1 MRAFRIYLRQDEGV
15 KAVEIITDYLK
26 RNSVNAQDF
35 KDLKEIYIKSGLTG
49 LLQWVIDW
57 EINGNNPD
65 LYLLATWH
73 IFLGNKELA
82 LRYLEEAVEKRTV
95 AIPMIN
101 NDPDF
106 DILHSEPKYQVLI
119 ENMNLAEYI
128 KSNKIQKFI
137 RGCEID

>member
-1 MRAFRIYLRQDEGV
+1 M
-15 KAVEIITDYLK
+15 
-26 RNSVNAQDF
+26 
-35 KDLKEIYIKSGLTG
+35 
-49 LLQWVIDW
+49 IDW

-82 LRYLEEAVEKRTV
+82 LRYLEEAVEKRMV

-106 DILHSEPKYQVLI
+106 DILRSEPKYTGF
-119 ENMNLAEYI
+119 N
-128 KSNKIQKFI
+128 
-137 RGCEID
+137 